1 MTSVLL
7 IAGSLVVALSAITI
21 GVLIAVILQKK
32 RTQRRL
38 EQELKQ
44 VQAKMEAEVEQR
56 TDESHKARMRLM
68 TALDNLPLGLVM
80 SDNEDNIVYMN
91 DLVGQLFSNRGEQSL
106 EALLYDTL
114 NVREKSQQCRRDLE
128 ACEPY
133 IIEHGG
139 AIIRVQ
145 VTPIIA
151 ETAIGTVATLE
162 DIREVTQLQRTKDD
176 FFAVASHELRTPLTA
191 ICGNAALIQQYF
203 GEVLKAQPQIADMI
217 DDMHTSSVRLIELVN
232 DFLSAS
238 GLEQGRVD
246 FNIESFSLI
255 ELIDDVIDE
264 IKSQTKAKGIDCE
277 VETSPNLPLAKA
289 DPNRVKQVLFNLIGN
304 AIKFTD
310 QGGVSVTAAE
320 RNGQFKV
327 SVTDTGHGI
336 APESQSLLFQKFQQV
351 GTDTLSRD
359 VTKGSGLGL
368 YISKLLIEQMGG
380 TIELERSA
388 PGEGSTFFF
397 TLPIA

>member
-1 MTSVLL
+1 
-7 IAGSLVVALSAITI
+7 
-21 GVLIAVILQKK
+21 QKK

-191 ICGNAALIQQYF
+191 ICGNAAL
-203 GEVLKAQPQIADMI
+203 
-217 DDMHTSSVRLIELVN
+217 
-232 DFLSAS
+232 
-238 GLEQGRVD
+238 
-246 FNIESFSLI
+246 
-255 ELIDDVIDE
+255 
-264 IKSQTKAKGIDCE
+264 
-277 VETSPNLPLAKA
+277 
-289 DPNRVKQVLFNLIGN
+289 
-304 AIKFTD
+304 
-310 QGGVSVTAAE
+310 
-320 RNGQFKV
+320 
-327 SVTDTGHGI
+327 
-336 APESQSLLFQKFQQV
+336 
-351 GTDTLSRD
+351 
-359 VTKGSGLGL
+359 
-368 YISKLLIEQMGG
+368 
-380 TIELERSA
+380 
-388 PGEGSTFFF
+388 
-397 TLPIA
+397 